1 MVVPIGFVSDHMEV
15 VFDLDTGCCHAEE
28 CGMASRAGTAGDHPA
43 FVRGPVDL
51 MVERAAAARGE
62 QPARPVVGS
71 APVGWYECRRLLSEP
86 PGPRPSG
93 PVSSAYL
100 SIRHAWF
107 WRSLAVPARATDRW
121 AQTTLRSGNFRHVV
135 AL

>member
-1 MVVPIGFVSDHMEV
+1 
-15 VFDLDTGCCHAEE
+15 
-28 CGMASRAGTAGDHPA
+28 
-43 FVRGPVDL
+43 

-62 QPARPVVGS
+62 QPARPVVDRLRS
-71 APVGWYECRRLLSEP
+71 AGMSAADCCPNLTRT
-86 PGPRPSG
+86 SG

-121 AQTTLRSGNFRHVV
+121 AQRPCEVGIFDTSPRYSGREHT
-135 AL
+135 